1 MFRNEIKI
9 LDWPDAGL
17 SASWLWTAMT
27 KLLTGPGPPQSS
39 PLHHLSS
46 CSLLSPDHLSPGR
59 TIPSPRPGHISLVIS
74 KLPPAPQTCLSE
86 SQTALCALF
95 TVYVG
100 AALQAR
106 PNSQLG
112 QSGDIVRDNKH
123 WSAASGD
130 MRQSATRCHM
140 SGHGDNTGLYTWIY

>member
-1 MFRNEIKI
+1 MKLKYLTSLTRGYQPPGFGQP
-9 LDWPDAGL
+9 WPSCWLGRAPHRAHL
-17 SASWLWTAMT
+17 FIISAPALCSH
-27 KLLTGPGPPQSS
+27 LTTWAPAA
-39 PLHHLSS
+39 LFL
-46 CSLLSPDHLSPGR
+46 R
-59 TIPSPRPGHISLVIS
+59 TVLANISLVIS

-100 AALQAR
+100 AALQVR